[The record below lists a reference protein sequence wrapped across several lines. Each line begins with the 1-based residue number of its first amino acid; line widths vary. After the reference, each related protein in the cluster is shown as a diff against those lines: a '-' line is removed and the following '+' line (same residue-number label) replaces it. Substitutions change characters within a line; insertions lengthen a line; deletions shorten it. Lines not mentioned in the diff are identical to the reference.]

1 MKKIYLQIGLNLI
14 KEPKTDFQYMDFLE
28 FAKEKIK
35 MTTNQLLMSGKKG
48 LVMGLANDKSIAWG
62 ICQALNA
69 QGAQLAISYQNEVLE
84 KRVAPLAAQLDN
96 EPLLIK
102 CDVSDSAS
110 VEACFKELGEKWG
123 KIDFVVHAIAF
134 SDKNELKGRT
144 IDTTLANFTNTMHI
158 SCYSFLEACRC
169 AAPIMNEGGSILT
182 LTYLGSERVLPN
194 YNVMGIAKA
203 ALEAAVRYA
212 AVDMGKQGVRVNA
225 ISAGPIKTLAASGI
239 GDFRKILHW
248 NELNAPLRRNV
259 TQEEVGNMALALLS
273 PLGTAVSGEVLHA
286 DAGYHMVGM
295 INLDNA
301 KECGKMLSEE

>member
-1 MKKIYLQIGLNLI
+1 
-14 KEPKTDFQYMDFLE
+14 
-28 FAKEKIK
+28 

-144 IDTTLANFTNTMHI
+144 IDTTLPNFTNTMHI

-169 AAPIMNEGGSILT
+169 ASPIMNEGGSILT
-182 LTYLGSERVLPN
+182 LTYLGAERVLPN
-194 YNVMGIAKA
+194 YNIMGVAKA
-203 ALEAAVRYA
+203 ALEAAVRFA
-212 AVDMGKQGVRVNA
+212 AVDMGKQNVRVNA

-259 TQEEVGNMALALLS
+259 TQDEVGNMALALLS
-273 PLGTAVSGEVLHA
+273 PLGTAVTGEVLHV
-286 DAGYHMVGM
+286 DAGYHIVGM

-301 KECGKMLSEE
+301 QECGIMLTEE

>member
-1 MKKIYLQIGLNLI
+1 
-14 KEPKTDFQYMDFLE
+14 
-28 FAKEKIK
+28 

-158 SCYSFLEACRC
+158 SCYSFIEACRC
-169 AAPIMNEGGSILT
+169 ASPIMNEGGSILT
-182 LTYLGSERVLPN
+182 LTYLGAERVLPN
-194 YNVMGIAKA
+194 YNIMGVAKA
-203 ALEAAVRYA
+203 ALEAAVRFA
-212 AVDMGKQGVRVNA
+212 AVDMGRQNVRVNA
-225 ISAGPIKTLAASGI
+225 ISDGPIKTLAASGI

-259 TQEEVGNMALALLS
+259 TQDEVGNMALALLS
-273 PLGTAVSGEVLHA
+273 PLGTAVTGEVLHV
-286 DAGYHMVGM
+286 DAGYHIVGM

-301 KECGKMLSEE
+301 KECGKMLVEE

>member
-1 MKKIYLQIGLNLI
+1 
-14 KEPKTDFQYMDFLE
+14 
-28 FAKEKIK
+28 

-158 SCYSFLEACRC
+158 SCYSFIEACRC
-169 AAPIMNEGGSILT
+169 ASPIMNEGGSILT
-182 LTYLGSERVLPN
+182 LTYLGAERVLPN
-194 YNVMGIAKA
+194 YNIMGVAKA
-203 ALEAAVRYA
+203 ALEAAVRFA
-212 AVDMGKQGVRVNA
+212 AVDMGRQNVRVNA

-239 GDFRKILHW
+239 KGFSKLLRVMEK
-248 NELNAPLRRNV
+248 NAPLGRTV
-259 TQEEVGNMALALLS
+259 TIQEVGNTAAFLLS
-273 PLGTAVSGEVLHA
+273 DLASGITGNICYV
-286 DAGYHMVGM
+286 DAGFHAVAVA
-295 INLDNA
+295 DV
-301 KECGKMLSEE
+301 EED

>member
-1 MKKIYLQIGLNLI
+1 
-14 KEPKTDFQYMDFLE
+14 
-28 FAKEKIK
+28 

-158 SCYSFLEACRC
+158 SCYSFIEACRC
-169 AAPIMNEGGSILT
+169 ASPIMNEGGSILT
-182 LTYLGSERVLPN
+182 LTYLGAERVLPN
-194 YNVMGIAKA
+194 YNIMGVAKA
-203 ALEAAVRYA
+203 ALEAAVRFA
-212 AVDMGKQGVRVNA
+212 AVDMGRQNVRVNA

-259 TQEEVGNMALALLS
+259 TRDEVGNMALALLS
-273 PLGTAVSGEVLHA
+273 PLGTAVTGEVLHV
-286 DAGYHMVGM
+286 DAGYHIVGM

-301 KECGKMLSEE
+301 KECGKMLVEE

>member
-1 MKKIYLQIGLNLI
+1 
-14 KEPKTDFQYMDFLE
+14 
-28 FAKEKIK
+28 

-134 SDKNELKGRT
+134 SDKNELKVRT

-158 SCYSFLEACRC
+158 SCYSFIEACRC
-169 AAPIMNEGGSILT
+169 ASPIMNEGGSILT
-182 LTYLGSERVLPN
+182 LTYLGAERVLPN
-194 YNVMGIAKA
+194 YNIMGVAKA
-203 ALEAAVRYA
+203 ALEAAVRFA
-212 AVDMGKQGVRVNA
+212 AVDMGRQNVRVNA

-259 TQEEVGNMALALLS
+259 TQDEVGNMALALLS
-273 PLGTAVSGEVLHA
+273 PLGTAVTGEVLHV
-286 DAGYHMVGM
+286 DAGYHIVGM

-301 KECGKMLSEE
+301 KECGKMLVEE

>member
-1 MKKIYLQIGLNLI
+1 
-14 KEPKTDFQYMDFLE
+14 
-28 FAKEKIK
+28 

-158 SCYSFLEACRC
+158 SCYSFIEACRC
-169 AAPIMNEGGSILT
+169 ASPIMNEGGSILT
-182 LTYLGSERVLPN
+182 LTYLGAERVLPN
-194 YNVMGIAKA
+194 YNIMGVAKA
-203 ALEAAVRYA
+203 TLEAAVRFA
-212 AVDMGKQGVRVNA
+212 AVDMGRQNVRVNA

-259 TQEEVGNMALALLS
+259 TQDEVGNMALALLS
-273 PLGTAVSGEVLHA
+273 PLGTAVTGEVLHV
-286 DAGYHMVGM
+286 DAGYHIVGM

-301 KECGKMLSEE
+301 KECGKMLVEE

>member
-1 MKKIYLQIGLNLI
+1 
-14 KEPKTDFQYMDFLE
+14 
-28 FAKEKIK
+28 

-96 EPLLIK
+96 ELLLIK

-158 SCYSFLEACRC
+158 SCYSFIEACRC
-169 AAPIMNEGGSILT
+169 ASPIMNEGGSILT
-182 LTYLGSERVLPN
+182 LTYLGAERVLPN
-194 YNVMGIAKA
+194 YNIMGVAKA
-203 ALEAAVRYA
+203 ALEAAVRFA
-212 AVDMGKQGVRVNA
+212 AVDMGRQNVRVNA

-259 TQEEVGNMALALLS
+259 TQDEVGNMALALLS
-273 PLGTAVSGEVLHA
+273 PLGTAVTGEVLHV
-286 DAGYHMVGM
+286 DAGYHIVGM

-301 KECGKMLSEE
+301 KECGKMLVEE

>member
-1 MKKIYLQIGLNLI
+1 
-14 KEPKTDFQYMDFLE
+14 
-28 FAKEKIK
+28 
-35 MTTNQLLMSGKKG
+35 MTNNQLLMSGKKG
-48 LVMGLANDKSIAWG
+48 IVMGLANDKSIAWG
-62 ICQALNA
+62 IVQALNA
-69 QGAQLAISYQNEVLE
+69 QGAQLAISYQNEVLQ
-84 KRVAPLAAQLDN
+84 KRVEPLAAQLDN

-144 IDTTLANFTNTMHI
+144 IDTSLANFTNTMHI

-169 AAPIMNEGGSILT
+169 AAPIMNENGSILT
-182 LTYLGSERVLPN
+182 LTYMGSERVLPN
-194 YNVMGIAKA
+194 YNIMGVAKA
-203 ALEAAVRYA
+203 ALEASVRAA
-212 AVDMGKQGVRVNA
+212 AVDMGVQGVRVNA

-248 NELNAPLRRNV
+248 NELNSPLRRNV
-259 TQEEVGNMALALLS
+259 SQDEVGNMALALLS
-273 PLGTAVSGEVLHA
+273 DLGSAVSGEVLHV
-286 DAGYHMVGM
+286 DCGYHIVGM

-301 KECGKMLSEE
+301 QECGKMLVEG